1 MAISQCSIWIFI
13 SGLRKTPLSSSSSAF
28 FGVNLL
34 SLCKSCRTSKA
45 PWERGRAGRTPAAFL
60 PPEAS
65 GTLLTAQ
72 GFSWRVWCLLPPA
85 SAQAVS
91 PSFPPGRSLRRA
103 GWAESCQPQLESY
116 KACVSDLDATN
127 LSNHL
132 KPSQIALLSVHLV
145 KSPGGLFF

>member
-1 MAISQCSIWIFI
+1 MGERESRQNSCSLSATRGFRD
-13 SGLRKTPLSSSSSAF
+13 SSDCPGLFLAC
-28 FGVNLL
+28 VVLAA
-34 SLCKSCRTSKA
+34 SCLRTSDE
-45 PWERGRAGRTPAAFL
+45 PL
-60 PPEAS
+60 I
-65 GTLLTAQ
+65 
-72 GFSWRVWCLLPPA
+72 
-85 SAQAVS
+85 
-91 PSFPPGRSLRRA
+91 PPGRSLRRA